1 MTPIDALDA
10 RILLALDADPDATTL
25 GLSRELGVARNT
37 VHARLRRLQESGA
50 LRAPSRRLD
59 PRALGYE
66 LLAFVTLSIS
76 QASREAAV
84 DGLSRIPE
92 IVEMHA
98 ISGEGDLLA
107 RVVARDTQHLYEVTS
122 AMLTIDGIARSST
135 TIVLA
140 EELPS
145 RMGPLLRSLG

>member
-1 MTPIDALDA
+1 MTPLDGLDA
-10 RILLALDADPDATTL
+10 RILLALDDAPDETTL
-25 GLSRELGVARNT
+25 GLSRTLGVARNT
-37 VHARLRRLQESGA
+37 VHARLRRLAETGA
-50 LRAPSRRLD
+50 VREPSRRLD

-76 QASREAAV
+76 QASRETAV
-84 DGLSRIPE
+84 EGLSRIPE

-107 RVVARDTQHLYEVTS
+107 RVVARDTRHLYEVTS
-122 AMLTIDGIARSST
+122 TMLTIDGIARSST

-145 RMGPLLRSLG
+145 RVGPLLHAIV

>member
-1 MTPIDALDA
+1 MTPLDALDA
-10 RILLALDADPDATTL
+10 RILLALDEDPDATTL
-25 GLSRELGVARNT
+25 GLARDLGVARNT
-37 VHARLRRLQESGA
+37 VHARLRRLEESGA

-76 QASREAAV
+76 QASREEAV
-84 DGLSRIPE
+84 EGLSRIPE

-98 ISGEGDLLA
+98 ISGEGDLIA
-107 RVVARDTQHLYEVTS
+107 RVVARDTHHLYEVTS